1 MAGGF
6 KEQQKTIDALAERM
20 TDGFKRQE
28 KITDDLAEKD
38 DRWF

>member
-20 TDGFKRQE
+20 TDGFKKAGE
-28 KITDDLAEKD
+28 NN
-38 DRWF
+38 